1 MLDVPATV
9 FVVDDDPDSRD
20 SLVYLLTTVGL
31 PNRAFSSAAEFL
43 AAIDVHQTGCL
54 VCDVR
59 MPEMSGLDLLER
71 LTADG
76 FILPVIFI
84 TAFADVPMAVRA
96 LKSGAVEFVEKP
108 FEAKGMLA
116 RIRNALQ
123 QDRLRRIEITH
134 WNEIEQ
140 RVASLT
146 DKERE
151 TLVLVRDGAPNKAI
165 AAKIHITER
174 AVEMRRAALMKKMQV
189 HSLAELIRIVTE
201 HEINSELR
209 ATPFCRMPCPL
220 QLPDQNRNVD
230 IR

>member
-1 MLDVPATV
+1 MLDVPQSV

-20 SLVYLLTTVGL
+20 SLVFLLKTVGL
-31 PNRAFSSAAEFL
+31 RPRAFSSAIEFL
-43 AAIDVHQTGCL
+43 GNVDVHQTGCL

-59 MPEMSGLDLLER
+59 MPEINGLELFER
-71 LTADG
+71 LSAAG

-108 FEAKGMLA
+108 FEAQTMLT

-123 QDRLRRIEITH
+123 QDQRRRQEIAQ
-134 WNEIEQ
+134 WNEVEQ
-140 RVASLT
+140 RVASLS

-151 TLVLVRDGAPNKAI
+151 TLVFVRDGAPNKAI
-165 AAKIHITER
+165 ATKLSITER
-174 AVEMRRAALMKKMQV
+174 AVEMRRASLMKKLQV
-189 HSLAELIRIVTE
+189 HSLAELIRVVTE

-209 ATPFCRMPCPL
+209 KTPFCQVPCPL
-220 QLPDQNRNVD
+220 QSPDLNCN
-230 IR
+230 